1 MRNLQILLFVIL
13 MGFSALAQD
22 KKPVIGDRF
31 VLHVSE
37 HHHLESLLAPQKNF
51 ILKKNGVVNFKS
63 LHGVPLYVSAV
74 KTKKAYTRLI
84 LKRLDGRKFFNAFSS
99 ISVNYEQA
107 LELREIQQKN

>member
-37 HHHLESLLAPQKNF
+37 YHHLESLLAPQKNF

-74 KTKKAYTRLI
+74 KTKKSLYQ
-84 LKRLDGRKFFNAFSS
+84 
-99 ISVNYEQA
+99 VNPEKTGWSKIFQCIFQYFG
-107 LELREIQQKN
+107 EL